1 MYHFCTTFE
10 NTWHIMDGFQIFSCS
25 HAQQFMEYQAQRG
38 GTLELLPIQ
47 KPTIGKIELPITAM
61 ERALEQ
67 EHELY
72 THLQE
77 MNRLAEEAGDAH
89 LSDFLVDFLK
99 HQLEDISH
107 KTEMATVLRRVGDG
121 VGLHMYD
128 QEILKSLGPKSILSD
143 SSNASEQ
150 GLP

>member
-99 HQLEDISH
+99 HQ
-107 KTEMATVLRRVGDG
+107 V
-121 VGLHMYD
+121 
-128 QEILKSLGPKSILSD
+128 
-143 SSNASEQ
+143 
-150 GLP
+150 